1 MKIVMAQLNY
11 TIGDMN
17 GNAGKIIDTI
27 RANPQADLVIF
38 SELCVTGYYPRDLLY
53 RDGFLARQQAALDE
67 IANATRAFDGA
78 VVIGAVLANP
88 SDGKPFTNSLL
99 VLQDGVVTYQY
110 NKQLL
115 PTYGVFDEARHFEP
129 GNSTGFLR
137 IKCKNIGFL
146 ICEDAW
152 EDDEHPLYD
161 RNPVRQLSALDL
173 DLVVSINASPCN
185 VYKHAARHA
194 VIRNVA
200 YQVEAPVVYVNQ
212 VGGIDDLVFDGGSV
226 VFDAQRQCLA
236 QAPFYEEAVLAID
249 LADATPAVLQ
259 EPEPLPLIALQLRRG
274 LIDYVAKCGF
284 KKIVVGSSGGIDSA
298 VVLALATWALGADHV
313 TAITMPSAYS
323 SAGSVDDSKALC
335 DALKIPLF
343 TYPIREQFT
352 LDVANYTAQF
362 GEPPGAL
369 AQENLQARIRG
380 MLLMTYSNTTGAMVL
395 TTGNKSESSV
405 GYCTFGGDTL
415 GGLALIGDLYKM
427 EVFALAR
434 YLNADIFGRE
444 VIPEA
449 IITKAPSAEL
459 APDQRDEDSLPPYP
473 QLDAVLRL
481 FIEGDLLPTSERQA
495 CEATVAQM
503 AASEVE
509 RVHKLVDRNEYKRR
523 MAAPVIRVQRRS
535 FGFDRQIPITTR
547 VS

>member
-11 TIGDMN
+11 TIGDMS
-17 GNAGKIIDTI
+17 GNAAKIINII
-27 RANPQADLVIF
+27 RANPSADLVIF

-53 RDGFLARQQAALDE
+53 RDGFLARQQTALDD
-67 IANATRAFDGA
+67 IANATRAFNGA
-78 VVIGAVLANP
+78 VVIGAVLRNTG
-88 SDGKPFTNSLL
+88 DGKPFTNGLL
-99 VLQDGVVTYQY
+99 VLRDGAVVYQY

-129 GNSTGFLR
+129 GSATGFLR
-137 IKCKNIGFL
+137 LNGKNIGFL

-161 RNPVRQLSALDL
+161 RNPVKQLSTLDL
-173 DLVVSINASPCN
+173 DLVISINASPCN

-200 YQVEAPVVYVNQ
+200 YEVEAPVIYVNQ

-226 VFDAQRQCLA
+226 VFDAKRQCLA
-236 QAPFYEEAVLAID
+236 QAPFYEDAVIAID
-249 LADATPAVLQ
+249 LDVALPIALQ
-259 EPEPLPLIALQLRRG
+259 EPDPLPLIALQLRRG

-298 VVLALATWALGADHV
+298 VVLALATWALGAENV

-323 SAGSVDDSKALC
+323 SAGSVDDSKDLC
-335 DALKIPLF
+335 DALGIPLY
-343 TYPIREQFT
+343 TYPIGEQFT
-352 LDVANYTAQF
+352 LDVTNYTARF
-362 GEPPGAL
+362 AEAPGAL

-434 YLNADIFGRE
+434 YLNAEIFGRE

-449 IITKAPSAEL
+449 IITKPPSAEL

-481 FIEGDLLPTSERQA
+481 FIEGDLLPKTERQT
-495 CEATVAQM
+495 CEDIIAQM
-503 AASEVE
+503 APAEVA

-535 FGFDRQIPITTR
+535 FGFDRQIPITTQ
-547 VS
+547 VN